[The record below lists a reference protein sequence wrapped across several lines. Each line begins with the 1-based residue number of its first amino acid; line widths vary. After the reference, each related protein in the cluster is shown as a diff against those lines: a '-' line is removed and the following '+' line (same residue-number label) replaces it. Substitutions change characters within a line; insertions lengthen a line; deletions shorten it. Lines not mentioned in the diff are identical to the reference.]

1 MSYIRNS
8 ILLFIIVVF
17 TVFAIWWS
25 NSVQLDEFSRM
36 QGKIIPSTKEKVI
49 QSEFSGRL
57 ISLNVI
63 VGQYVLEGD
72 VLAKVQDEELLT
84 DLEIKNEEVKRAE
97 AALIRTA
104 ALQKKNYQNLMMNGC
119 LIGNR

>member
-1 MSYIRNS
+1 MAYIRNS

-25 NSVQLDEFSRM
+25 NTVQLDEFSRM

-57 ISLNVI
+57 ISLNVT
-63 VGQYVLEGD
+63 VGQYVLEGS

-84 DLEIKNEEVKRAE
+84 DLEIKNEEVKRGRGSFNE
-97 AALIRTA
+97 NCCTS
-104 ALQKKNYQNLMMNGC
+104 KKS
-119 LIGNR
+119 IAKI